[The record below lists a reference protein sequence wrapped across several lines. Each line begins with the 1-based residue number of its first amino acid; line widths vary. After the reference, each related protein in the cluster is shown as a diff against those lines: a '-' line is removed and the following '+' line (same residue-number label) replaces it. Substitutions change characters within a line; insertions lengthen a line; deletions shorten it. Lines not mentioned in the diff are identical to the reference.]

1 MMVLL
6 VILHVFVSLFL
17 IGVVLI
23 QSGKGAEMGAS
34 FGTASSHTIFG
45 SRGPGSFLGKMTTGP
60 AIIFMVT
67 SFSLAFIGKKGIRGS
82 SVMPAHTEA
91 PVVTTTDLPEPVAA
105 PGAPAGSAPAVSP
118 AASATPA
125 PPAAPTVK

>member
-6 VILHVFVSLFL
+6 VILHVLVSLFL

-45 SRGPGSFLGKMTTGP
+45 SRGPGSFLGKLTTGA
-60 AIIFMVT
+60 AIIFMIT

-82 SVMPAHTEA
+82 SVPPAHTEPPPPAA
-91 PVVTTTDLPEPVAA
+91 PPTDIPEPAA
-105 PGAPAGSAPAVSP
+105 ESSPPASP
-118 AASATPA
+118 AASATP
-125 PPAAPTVK
+125 